1 MSSQIKLIYGFIL
14 FLLLLAFS
22 LPVSATIQKNNHSEN
37 DNTARNLYLSLKKN
51 NLKAIYHYLSVYQ
64 QEHQADPLLI
74 IFSQAKLAYLNQRP
88 GVAIRLYNTILQQKP
103 HFFTA
108 QLELARS
115 YRADRQLGNA
125 LLLFRELSQRLPV
138 TSPHYPEITRAI
150 TELTR
155 ALSWSLLLSAG
166 SHYTDN
172 YYQTP
177 LPKTHCLH
185 YSSDGSC
192 YASLIPQI
200 PHTVLQWRSDWD
212 LRRLTPLS
220 GSHFLTQHYR
230 VSTRYDAANQAANTL
245 TLTAKTGYHYQ
256 DHHTLWQLTPLLEQ
270 HFSAGRRFSSA
281 YGLQTY
287 LNQQLSPEW
296 SLGGLAALR
305 QHRYQPY
312 LHSHNG
318 TEYQL
323 IPQITWRPHPAAT
336 LYLQAE
342 TTVHKKNDPY
352 KHYQTAALHTGLTYL
367 WHPFVSQSVHA
378 VYTRKRYHH
387 THPLHRQAREDLTR
401 QYSTT
406 LALYPPSFAQ
416 ISPQLSLIHT
426 RNRSSVPW
434 LYSYR
439 QTEIMLRFERLF

>member
-1 MSSQIKLIYGFIL
+1 MLLI
-14 FLLLLAFS
+14 FS
-22 LPVSATIQKNNHSEN
+22 LPVSATIQKSNHSEN
-37 DNTARNLYLSLKKN
+37 NNTAQNLYLSLKKN

-185 YSSDGSC
+185 YSPDGSC
-192 YASLIPQI
+192 YASLIPQRSQA
-200 PHTVLQWRSDWD
+200 VLQWRSDWD

-230 VSTRYDAANQAANTL
+230 VSTRYDAANQAANTV

-256 DHHTLWQLTPLLEQ
+256 DRHTLWQLTPLLEQ

-296 SLGGLAALR
+296 SLGGLAVLR

-342 TTVHKKNDPY
+342 TTVHKKMIPINI
-352 KHYQTAALHTGLTYL
+352 TG
-367 WHPFVSQSVHA
+367 
-378 VYTRKRYHH
+378 
-387 THPLHRQAREDLTR
+387 
-401 QYSTT
+401 
-406 LALYPPSFAQ
+406 
-416 ISPQLSLIHT
+416 QLPCI
-426 RNRSSVPW
+426 PA
-434 LYSYR
+434 
-439 QTEIMLRFERLF
+439 